1 MALLDVCR
9 VFNQDPT
16 FQPAMRV
23 ISSITQSDP
32 VVITTVY
39 DHQYHDGLIVR
50 VDIPLDDGMQ
60 QLNQMTGT
68 VTVIDDTSFSLPI
81 NTIDFDAF
89 VIPEDPDNPGTPPPQ
104 AQICAMVVPIGE
116 DNAILNQATRNVLPL

>member
-9 VFNQDPT
+9 VFNQNPT

-23 ISSITQSDP
+23 IVSITNTDP
-32 VVITTVY
+32 VIITTMY
-39 DHQYHDGLIVR
+39 EHQYHDGLIVR
-50 VDIPLDDGMQ
+50 IDIPSDDGMQ
-60 QLNQMTGT
+60 ELNQKTGT
-68 VTVIDDTSFSLPI
+68 VTVIDANSFSLPI
-81 NTIDFDAF
+81 NTIFFEPF

-116 DNAILNQATRNVLPL
+116 DNTILNQATRNVLPY